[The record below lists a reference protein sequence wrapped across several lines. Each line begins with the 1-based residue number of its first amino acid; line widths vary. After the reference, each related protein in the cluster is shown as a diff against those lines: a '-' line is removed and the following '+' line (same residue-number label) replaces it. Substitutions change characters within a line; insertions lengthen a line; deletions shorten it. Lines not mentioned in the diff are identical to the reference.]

1 MKNERYTCRFHI
13 SYIKNLPLKF
23 DFILLIDYSL
33 FIHNKQKEINM
44 NDLKER
50 IEKTLVKND
59 IVILSGVF
67 DFNKTDFIN
76 DLVKNYEESVY
87 LTNVIEISYKEIK
100 NTIKDNSFIVID
112 DVRSEDLQPI
122 INKIHEAI
130 VKTNKK
136 AKVIIA
142 TTPYKKDSVK
152 SVLLKIKHFK
162 FSRPKPSRAAEVK
175 QLNKLVEEQKA
186 LNDKIQISCMKDLF
200 EADQEIERLRK
211 INKEY
216 EWEVIKLDNDKIAL
230 RVKSENSIN
239 ELEEMRK
246 ALDRSV
252 SYNEEIIKENHSLHS
267 KIKEINSIL
276 YDAHEESIQYQEK
289 INDLETANQRL
300 DERNDSL
307 IEYVSELQETLNNEC
322 DDARYHINKADEL
335 TIENRWLKNKI
346 AVYTGEVDA
355 KTIRAVN
362 STVKQLRESF
372 GDDHE
377 V

>member
-1 MKNERYTCRFHI
+1 
-13 SYIKNLPLKF
+13 
-23 DFILLIDYSL
+23 
-33 FIHNKQKEINM
+33 M

-76 DLVKNYEESVY
+76 DLVKHYEESVY

-252 SYNEEIIKENHSLHS
+252 SYNEEIIKENYSLHS